1 MRKSLALIAVLILSL
16 ASAGAALAQFTQTA
30 TVSMTAHKGGQSTGI
45 TSDIQSSDPTAAGA
59 KPKPATKL
67 AITFPTRT
75 KFDLT
80 TTLVARCT
88 YIDTQLAKEFGP
100 SCPKTSQ
107 IGNGT
112 AVANASPLAASVKAV
127 VKAYVRGSRQ
137 IVLVLKP
144 SLPGAPTI
152 VIDATVTRSTLTIP
166 VPTITLGGIS
176 VVLVSLKLTV
186 PALGTGKTALITA
199 GRCIGHAFVVRSNFR
214 YADGS
219 HLILVSSTPCR

>member
-1 MRKSLALIAVLILSL
+1 
-16 ASAGAALAQFTQTA
+16 
-30 TVSMTAHKGGQSTGI
+30 
-45 TSDIQSSDPTAAGA
+45 
-59 KPKPATKL
+59 
-67 AITFPTRT
+67 
-75 KFDLT
+75 
-80 TTLVARCT
+80 
-88 YIDTQLAKEFGP
+88 
-100 SCPKTSQ
+100 
-107 IGNGT
+107 
-112 AVANASPLAASVKAV
+112 
-127 VKAYVRGSRQ
+127 
-137 IVLVLKP
+137 VLVLKP